1 MLFLRNE
8 LITSKYI
15 FLKLLC
21 KLLKTNIY
29 YFCHKEKNINVILN
43 LFFSLGYLI
52 IQHR

>member
-8 LITSKYI
+8 LITSKHI
-15 FLKLLC
+15 CTLKLLC

-29 YFCHKEKNINVILN
+29 YFSHREENINVILN

-52 IQHR
+52 I